1 MVWGLWSVTGAGL
14 SALVPAVYQA
24 RVASLQIVI
33 IGVVLANVLVVRPC
47 GLIGETKTVSR
58 HLAE

>member
-1 MVWGLWSVTGAGL
+1 MWGLWSVTGAAL
-14 SALVPAVYQA
+14 SALVPPLYQA
-24 RVASLQIVI
+24 RAASLQIVI
-33 IGVVLANVLVVRPC
+33 IGVVLAAVLVVRPR